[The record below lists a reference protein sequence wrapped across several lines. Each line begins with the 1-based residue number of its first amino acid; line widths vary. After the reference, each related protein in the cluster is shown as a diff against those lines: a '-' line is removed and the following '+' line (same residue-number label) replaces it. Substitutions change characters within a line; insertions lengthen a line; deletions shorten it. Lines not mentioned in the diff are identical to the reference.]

1 MNMAES
7 QIDLDKTLTANQ
19 LFKIY
24 KEDGGTLNFSE
35 WLTREKTKGIFP
47 LNDELNQEINLTL
60 NKFKTKEK
68 DMGKTV
74 LGMPVKTLYIVGG
87 IILLAVV
94 ARQIMKKK

>member
-74 LGMPVKTLYIVGG
+74 LGMPVRTLYIVGG

>member
-87 IILLAVV
+87 IILLAIV

>member
-1 MNMAES
+1 MAES

-68 DMGKTV
+68 DMGKSV

-87 IILLAVV
+87 IILLAIV

>member
-1 MNMAES
+1 MAEN

-87 IILLAVV
+87 IILLAIV

>member
-1 MNMAES
+1 
-7 QIDLDKTLTANQ
+7 
-19 LFKIY
+19 
-24 KEDGGTLNFSE
+24 
-35 WLTREKTKGIFP
+35 
-47 LNDELNQEINLTL
+47 LNDGLNQEINLTL

>member
-7 QIDLDKTLTANQ
+7 QIDLEKTLTANQ

-35 WLTREKTKGIFP
+35 WLTREKTKGVFP
-47 LNDELNQEINLTL
+47 LNDGLNQEINLTL

-68 DMGKTV
+68 DMGKTI

>member
-1 MNMAES
+1 MAES
-7 QIDLDKTLTANQ
+7 QIDLEKTLTANQ

-35 WLTREKTKGIFP
+35 WLTREKTKGVFP
-47 LNDELNQEINLTL
+47 LNDGLNQEINLTL

-68 DMGKTV
+68 DMGKTI

>member
-1 MNMAES
+1 MAES

-87 IILLAVV
+87 IILLAIV

>member
-1 MNMAES
+1 MAES

-47 LNDELNQEINLTL
+47 LNDGLNQEINLTL

>member
-1 MNMAES
+1 MAES

>member
-35 WLTREKTKGIFP
+35 WLTREKTKGVFP
-47 LNDELNQEINLTL
+47 LNDGLNQEINLTL

>member
-1 MNMAES
+1 L
-7 QIDLDKTLTANQ
+7 I
-19 LFKIY
+19 
-24 KEDGGTLNFSE
+24 
-35 WLTREKTKGIFP
+35 TREKTKGIFP